1 MVSASTRLLHVV
13 FVLSCKKH
21 FLLLN
26 TKMRSS
32 PAYSRK
38 KEGEDDEYLV
48 GDGFQISDVWG
59 PARGEQEAPKTEVR
73 AA

>member
-1 MVSASTRLLHVV
+1 
-13 FVLSCKKH
+13 
-21 FLLLN
+21 
-26 TKMRSS
+26 MRSS